1 MSGPLPISA
10 TERAAVQ
17 WTRHL
22 SAVLVERTNQQGARQ
37 GRERASVALFCATSL
52 IGAVGRGYRDVP
64 REVVTVAVSGVAAV
78 DRRRATAAAIRF
90 TAGRGAA

>member
-1 MSGPLPISA
+1 
-10 TERAAVQ
+10 
-17 WTRHL
+17 
-22 SAVLVERTNQQGARQ
+22 
-37 GRERASVALFCATSL
+37 VALFCATSL
-52 IGAVGRGYRDVP
+52 IEAVGRGYRDVP